1 MLNVLWL
8 CSWYPSRVSPTNGDL
23 VERHAMAT
31 APFVNLTVLCVE
43 KDPSLPPG
51 AADIQRTEEHGFT
64 VYRVYYSGSGRG
76 GLLEKLFS
84 FRRYKQLQ
92 EQLYRR
98 ICNEKGQPE
107 IIHVHVAMKAGL
119 LALSLKRKEQL
130 PYIVTEHW
138 TGYYPQGD
146 PNIYESNWLLKKI
159 TKKVLTGAF
168 RFLPVSRA
176 LGDTV
181 ARYFAGIPFTAV
193 PNVVDTAVFNYQ
205 NKAALR
211 FRFLHV
217 SYLNY
222 QKNPEG
228 ILAAAALLKERGID
242 FEIQMTGNTGQ
253 HLLPLV
259 KEYGLEQHIIFED
272 AIPYHDVAN
281 RMQHAHSFLLFS
293 RFENLPCV
301 ILEALCCG
309 LPVISSRVGGIA
321 EVINSANGLLVE
333 SGAISDLANA
343 MQKMIEG
350 YKTFNRE
357 QISARAIQQF
367 NYDTIGRVHLG
378 IYDELM
384 AVNK

>member
-8 CSWYPSRVSPTNGDL
+8 CSWYPTRVSPTNGDF
-23 VERHAMAT
+23 VERHAIAT

-43 KDPSLPPG
+43 KDLSLQPG
-51 AADIQRTEEHGFT
+51 AVDIQRAEEHGFT
-64 VYRVYYSGSGRG
+64 VYRVYYGSSGRG
-76 GLLEKLFS
+76 GVLEKLFS

-92 EQLYRR
+92 EQVYRR
-98 ICNEKGQPE
+98 ICKEKGQSG
-107 IIHVHVAMKAGL
+107 IVHVHVAMKAGL

-159 TKKVLTGAF
+159 TKKVLTDAS

-181 ARYFAGIPFTAV
+181 ARYFTGIPFTPV
-193 PNVVDTAVFNYQ
+193 PNVVDTAVFFYQ
-205 NKAALR
+205 NKAPLR

-228 ILAAAALLKERGID
+228 ILAAAALLKEKGID

-259 KEYGLEQHIIFED
+259 KEYGLEQHIVFED
-272 AIPYHDVAN
+272 AIPYHDVAD
-281 RMQHAHSFLLFS
+281 RMQHAHAFLLFS

-321 EVINSANGLLVE
+321 EVIDSANGLLVE
-333 SGAISDLANA
+333 SSAISELANA
-343 MQKMIEG
+343 MQQMIEE
-350 YKTFNRE
+350 YKTYNRE

-367 NYDTIGRVHLG
+367 NYDTIGRAHLG